1 MSLFQRLNSIKARTP
16 DQPRETRQKN
26 LVLLPDSLEVSSDFG
41 KCLLLEDTR
50 YGNICFPDHDIA
62 SLLFDLK
69 LIRGIGPVTEAKLRD
84 QGYTNISDLHAH
96 PRWGY
101 HARHVENLIENR
113 HIHELRS
120 MGARDHALLSYF
132 DPADLL
138 FLDIE
143 TTGLWASQPLFLIGL
158 LYYKNDKIHI
168 NQFLAR
174 HYGEEKA
181 VLSAAN
187 EVLQDFKVVVSFN
200 GKRFD
205 LPYIFGRS
213 IEHRLFYSYPHHQ
226 VDLLHHA
233 RRRYRD
239 SLPDCRLVTLEE
251 HLLDFRRDGDIPGYL
266 IPETYH
272 RFAQKQ
278 EACLIQPVLEHN
290 KLDLLAMI
298 KLLPSLVA
306 PA

>member
-16 DQPRETRQKN
+16 DQPRETRHQN
-26 LVLLPDSLEVSSDFG
+26 PVLLPDSLVISSNFG

-50 YGNICFPDHDIA
+50 HENICFPELDPA

-69 LIRGIGPVTEAKLRD
+69 LIKGIGPVTEEKLQG
-84 QGYTNISDLHAH
+84 QGYTNISDLHNH
-96 PRWGY
+96 PRWGH
-101 HARHVENLIENR
+101 HARHVDNLIENR
-113 HIHELRS
+113 HVHELRS

-158 LYYKNDKIHI
+158 LYYKDDRIHI

-174 HYGEEKA
+174 HYREEKA
-181 VLSAAN
+181 VLTAAN
-187 EVLQDFKVVVSFN
+187 EVIQDFKVVVSFN

-205 LPYIFGRS
+205 IPYIFARS

-239 SLPDCRLVTLEE
+239 LLPDCRLVTLEE

-278 EACLIQPVLEHN
+278 EAGLIQPVLEHN
-290 KLDLLAMI
+290 KLDLLTMA
-298 KLLPSLVA
+298 KLLASLVA